1 MDIQLFIKK
10 EMSPTQS
17 ALLKLEKKFKF
28 DYKMEQQNATVKSI
42 QRTIGRKLI
51 GNEPIRFEEAMLKL
65 EEVVQKLETGD
76 VPLEDAIT
84 LYKKGMELSAY
95 CHGKLQDAEKQL
107 FRLLIKMEIKQPFD
121 PAKGADTNE

>member
-1 MDIQLFIKK
+1 M
-10 EMSPTQS
+10 
-17 ALLKLEKKFKF
+17 EK
-28 DYKMEQQNATVKSI
+28 
-42 QRTIGRKLI
+42 
-51 GNEPIRFEEAMLKL
+51 EPIRFEEAMLKL

-107 FRLLIKMEIKQPFD
+107 ISIIDKEGNKSQFD
-121 PAKGADTNE
+121 PTKGADSNA